1 VNKKYLETIRA
12 VDGIVFNL
20 EYHQNRYES
29 VLKDIGAKSI
39 QDLKNV
45 LNPPNNG
52 IYRCRVVYDDK
63 TIKASYHKYIKRK
76 VSSLKLIYNDNIDY
90 SKKYE
95 NREAIDNLFLQKNDC
110 DDILIVK
117 NSLITDTSIANI
129 AFYDGKNWLTPKKPL
144 LDGTTRKRLID
155 NGFLAE
161 VDIRV
166 KDINNFYKIA
176 LMNAMIDFDII
187 AQENIR
193 DIIC

>member
-1 VNKKYLETIRA
+1 MNKKYLETIRA